1 MTSDNVRA
9 IIAPITA
16 MGIIFGGGAF
26 LYLTLGADGSRVE
39 AVHLAITTF
48 MGGAATFLFG
58 DAVQRRTNESQPTVI
73 TSAGPPQ
80 VTTIQPGN
88 NSGDAP
94 EGVG

>member
-1 MTSDNVRA
+1 MTADNVRA

-58 DAVQRRTNESQPTVI
+58 DAVQRRTIEGQPTVT

-80 VTTIQPGN
+80 RTTITP
-88 NSGDAP
+88 SGGDG